1 MKYTKSG
8 SGLFAHRCYSAPAR
22 GQPRTSPWNRR
33 RQMRKVYYNS
43 MRKIS
48 GAVPF
53 LAACL
58 VAAAYAGAQQTGGQ
72 QVSMKTAS
80 LETHEGL
87 TISAQPWTDASLY
100 KEKFPK
106 KSPFAAGIVAM
117 QVVFRNDS
125 NESMKVSL
133 NRIRLSFQ
141 IDQDNRQ
148 ELQALTPAQ
157 VADEVLKPG
166 GKDPAKSRA
175 RIPLPVSIPHNG
187 DKHWTELEQQAEVAG
202 VPANVI
208 APHSSVQGLL
218 YFDLQGQFD
227 LLNGAHLYVPDVLVM
242 ENNRSLTYFEIDLSR
257 PTGK

>member
-8 SGLFAHRCYSAPAR
+8 SGLFAPRCYSAPAR
-22 GQPRTSPWNRR
+22 GQPRTSPWNRK

-43 MRKIS
+43 MRKLS

-58 VAAAYAGAQQTGGQ
+58 MAGAHTGAQQNAGQ
-72 QVSMKTAS
+72 RASLKTAS

-87 TISAQPWTDASLY
+87 TISAEPWTDAALY

-117 QVVFRNDS
+117 QIAFRNDS

-141 IDQDNRQ
+141 IDKDNRQ

-157 VADEVLKPG
+157 VADQVLKPG
-166 GKDPAKSRA
+166 GKDPSASRKK
-175 RIPLPVSIPHNG
+175 IPLPVTLPKSGN
-187 DKHWTELEQQAEVAG
+187 DKHWTELQQQAEIAG

-208 APHSSVQGLL
+208 APNTTVQGFL
-218 YFDLQGQFD
+218 
-227 LLNGAHLYVPDVLVM
+227 
-242 ENNRSLTYFEIDLSR
+242 SLFLR
-257 PTGK
+257 G

>member
-1 MKYTKSG
+1 
-8 SGLFAHRCYSAPAR
+8 
-22 GQPRTSPWNRR
+22 
-33 RQMRKVYYNS
+33 MRKVYYNS
-43 MRKIS
+43 MRKLS

-58 VAAAYAGAQQTGGQ
+58 MAGSYADAQQSGDQ
-72 QVSMKTAS
+72 RASLKTVS

-87 TISAQPWTDASLY
+87 TISAQPWTDAALY

-133 NRIRLSFQ
+133 DRIRLSFQ

-148 ELQALTPAQ
+148 EVQALTPAQ
-157 VADEVLKPG
+157 VADQVLKPG

-175 RIPLPVSIPHNG
+175 RIPLPVSIPHNN
-187 DKHWTELEQQAEVAG
+187 DKHWTELEQQAETAG

-227 LLNGAHLYVPDVLVM
+227 LLNEARLYIPDILVM
-242 ENNRSLTYFEIDLSR
+242 ENNRSLTYFEIDLSK

>member
-1 MKYTKSG
+1 
-8 SGLFAHRCYSAPAR
+8 
-22 GQPRTSPWNRR
+22 
-33 RQMRKVYYNS
+33 MRKVYYNS
-43 MRKIS
+43 MRKLS

-53 LAACL
+53 LAVCL
-58 VAAAYAGAQQTGGQ
+58 MAGAYADAQQSGGQ
-72 QVSMKTAS
+72 RASLKTAS

-87 TISAQPWTDASLY
+87 TISAQPWTDAALY

-106 KSPFAAGIVAM
+106 KSPFTAGIVAM

-133 NRIRLSFQ
+133 DRIRLSFQ

-148 ELQALTPAQ
+148 EVQALTPAQ
-157 VADEVLKPG
+157 VADQVLKPG
-166 GKDPAKSRA
+166 AKDPAKSRA
-175 RIPLPVSIPHNG
+175 RIPLPVSVPHNN

-202 VPANVI
+202 IPANVI

-227 LLNGAHLYVPDVLVM
+227 LLNEARLYVPDILVM
-242 ENNRSLTYFEIDLSR
+242 ENNRSLTYFEIDLSKS
-257 PTGK
+257 TGK

>member
-1 MKYTKSG
+1 
-8 SGLFAHRCYSAPAR
+8 
-22 GQPRTSPWNRR
+22 
-33 RQMRKVYYNS
+33 MRKVYYSS
-43 MRKIS
+43 MQKLS

-58 VAAAYAGAQQTGGQ
+58 MAGTCANAQQSGNQ
-72 QVSMKTAS
+72 RASLKTAS

-87 TISAQPWTDASLY
+87 TISAQPWTDAALY

-133 NRIRLSFQ
+133 DRIRLSFQ
-141 IDQDNRQ
+141 IDKDNRQ
-148 ELQALTPAQ
+148 EVQALTPAQ
-157 VADEVLKPG
+157 VADQILKPG

-175 RIPLPVSIPHNG
+175 RIPLPVSLPHNN

-202 VPANVI
+202 IPANVI

-227 LLNGAHLYVPDVLVM
+227 LLNEARLYVPDILVM
-242 ENNRSLTYFEIDLSR
+242 ENNRSLTYFEIDLSKS
-257 PTGK
+257 TGK

>member
-1 MKYTKSG
+1 
-8 SGLFAHRCYSAPAR
+8 
-22 GQPRTSPWNRR
+22 
-33 RQMRKVYYNS
+33 MRKL
-43 MRKIS
+43 S

-58 VAAAYAGAQQTGGQ
+58 MAASQNSAQQHPAGQ
-72 QVSMKTAS
+72 QATLKTAS

-87 TISAQPWTDASLY
+87 TISAQPWTDAALY

-133 NRIRLSFQ
+133 DRIRLSFQ
-141 IDQDNRQ
+141 VDEDNRQ
-148 ELQALTPAQ
+148 ELQALTAAQ

-166 GKDPAKSRA
+166 AKDPSKRSK
-175 RIPLPVSIPHNG
+175 IPLPVSVPHSGN
-187 DKHWTELEQQAEVAG
+187 DKHWTELQQQAEAAG

-208 APHSSVQGLL
+208 APHSTVQGLL

-227 LLNGAHLYVPDVLVM
+227 LLNAAHLYVPDVLVM

-257 PTGK
+257 PAGK

>member
-1 MKYTKSG
+1 
-8 SGLFAHRCYSAPAR
+8 
-22 GQPRTSPWNRR
+22 
-33 RQMRKVYYNS
+33 MRKVYYNA
-43 MRKIS
+43 MRNLS

-58 VAAAYAGAQQTGGQ
+58 MTGTYADAQQSGGQ
-72 QVSMKTAS
+72 RASLKTAS

-87 TISAQPWTDASLY
+87 TISAQPWTDAALY

-117 QVVFRNDS
+117 HVVFRNDS

-133 NRIRLSFQ
+133 DRIRLSFQ
-141 IDQDNRQ
+141 LDQDNRQ
-148 ELQALTPAQ
+148 ELKALTAGQ

-166 GKDPAKSRA
+166 GKDPSKS
-175 RIPLPVSIPHNG
+175 
-187 DKHWTELEQQAEVAG
+187 QQAETAG

-227 LLNGAHLYVPDVLVM
+227 LLDGARLYVPDIVVM
-242 ENNRSLTYFEIDLSR
+242 ENNRSLTYFEIDLGR

>member
-1 MKYTKSG
+1 M
-8 SGLFAHRCYSAPAR
+8 
-22 GQPRTSPWNRR
+22 
-33 RQMRKVYYNS
+33 
-43 MRKIS
+43 
-48 GAVPF
+48 
-53 LAACL
+53 
-58 VAAAYAGAQQTGGQ
+58 AGTHADAQQSGGQ
-72 QVSMKTAS
+72 RASLKTAS

-87 TISAQPWTDASLY
+87 TISAQPWTDAALY

-133 NRIRLSFQ
+133 DRIRLSFQ

-148 ELQALTPAQ
+148 EVQALTPAQ
-157 VADEVLKPG
+157 VADQVLKPG

-175 RIPLPVSIPHNG
+175 RIPLPVSIPHDN
-187 DKHWTELEQQAEVAG
+187 DKHWTELEQQAETAG

-227 LLNGAHLYVPDVLVM
+227 LLNEARLYIPDILVM
-242 ENNRSLTYFEIDLSR
+242 ENNRSLTYFEIDLSKS
-257 PTGK
+257 TGK

>member
-1 MKYTKSG
+1 
-8 SGLFAHRCYSAPAR
+8 
-22 GQPRTSPWNRR
+22 
-33 RQMRKVYYNS
+33 MRKL
-43 MRKIS
+43 S
-48 GAVPF
+48 GAVLF

-58 VAAAYAGAQQTGGQ
+58 MGGAQGDAQQNGGQ
-72 QVSMKTAS
+72 RASLRTAS

-87 TISAQPWTDASLY
+87 TISAQPWTDGALY

-133 NRIRLSFQ
+133 DRIRLSFQ
-141 IDQDNRQ
+141 IDEARQ
-148 ELQALTPAQ
+148 EVQALTPAQ
-157 VADEVLKPG
+157 VADQVLKPG

-175 RIPLPVSIPHNG
+175 RIPLPVSIPHNN
-187 DKHWTELEQQAEVAG
+187 DKHWTELEQQAETAG

-257 PTGK
+257 PAGK

>member
-1 MKYTKSG
+1 M
-8 SGLFAHRCYSAPAR
+8 
-22 GQPRTSPWNRR
+22 RR
-33 RQMRKVYYNS
+33 VYYS
-43 MRKIS
+43 SLRIIA
-48 GAVPF
+48 GTVPF
-53 LAACL
+53 FAASL
-58 VAAAYAGAQQTGGQ
+58 MAGAFAGAQQTAGQ
-72 QVSMKTAS
+72 RTTLRTAS

-133 NRIRLSFQ
+133 DRIRLSFQ

-148 ELQALTPAQ
+148 ELQSLTPAQ
-157 VADEVLKPG
+157 VADQVLKPG

-175 RIPLPVSIPHNG
+175 RIPLPVSIPHNN
-187 DKHWTELEQQAEVAG
+187 DKHWTELEQQAEAAG

-218 YFDLQGQFD
+218 YFDLQGQFE
-227 LLNGAHLYVPDVLVM
+227 LLNEARLYVPDVLVM
-242 ENNRSLTYFEIDLSR
+242 ENNRSLTYFEIDLSK
-257 PTGK
+257 PTGR

>member
-1 MKYTKSG
+1 
-8 SGLFAHRCYSAPAR
+8 
-22 GQPRTSPWNRR
+22 
-33 RQMRKVYYNS
+33 MRKAYYNS
-43 MRKIS
+43 MRDLS
-48 GAVPF
+48 RAVPL

-58 VAAAYAGAQQTGGQ
+58 MAGLYASGQ
-72 QVSMKTAS
+72 AGNQRASLKTAS

-87 TISAQPWTDASLY
+87 TISAQPWTDAALY

-133 NRIRLSFQ
+133 DRIRLSFQ
-141 IDQDNRQ
+141 VDEDHRQ
-148 ELQALTPAQ
+148 ELQALTSGQ

-166 GKDPAKSRA
+166 GKDPSKSRS
-175 RIPLPVSIPHNG
+175 RIPLPVSIPHNN
-187 DKHWTELEQQAEVAG
+187 DKHWTELQQQADAAG

-208 APHSSVQGLL
+208 APHSTVQGLL

-227 LLNGAHLYVPDVLVM
+227 LLNGAHLYVPDVVVM
-242 ENNRSLTYFEIDLSR
+242 ENNRSLTYFEIELSK
-257 PTGK
+257 PAGK

>member
-1 MKYTKSG
+1 
-8 SGLFAHRCYSAPAR
+8 
-22 GQPRTSPWNRR
+22 
-33 RQMRKVYYNS
+33 MRNL
-43 MRKIS
+43 S
-48 GAVPF
+48 GAVPL

-58 VAAAYAGAQQTGGQ
+58 MAGSYASGQ
-72 QVSMKTAS
+72 AGNQRASLKTAS

-87 TISAQPWTDASLY
+87 TISAQPWTDAALY

-133 NRIRLSFQ
+133 DRIRLSFQ
-141 IDQDNRQ
+141 VDEDHRQ
-148 ELQALTPAQ
+148 ELQALTSGQ

-166 GKDPAKSRA
+166 GKDPSKSRS
-175 RIPLPVSIPHNG
+175 RIPLPVSIPHNN
-187 DKHWTELEQQAEVAG
+187 DKHWTELQQQADAAG

-208 APHSSVQGLL
+208 APHSTVQGLL

-227 LLNGAHLYVPDVLVM
+227 LLNGAHLYVPDVVVM
-242 ENNRSLTYFEIDLSR
+242 ENNRSLTYFEIELSK
-257 PTGK
+257 PAGK

>member
-1 MKYTKSG
+1 
-8 SGLFAHRCYSAPAR
+8 
-22 GQPRTSPWNRR
+22 
-33 RQMRKVYYNS
+33 MRKVYYNS
-43 MRKIS
+43 MQKLS

-53 LAACL
+53 LAVCL
-58 VAAAYAGAQQTGGQ
+58 MAGAYADAQQSGGQ
-72 QVSMKTAS
+72 RASLKTAS

-87 TISAQPWTDASLY
+87 TISAQPWTDATLY

-133 NRIRLSFQ
+133 DRIRLSFQ

-148 ELQALTPAQ
+148 EVQALTPAQ
-157 VADEVLKPG
+157 VADQVLKPG

-175 RIPLPVSIPHNG
+175 RIPLPVSVPHNN

-202 VPANVI
+202 IPANVI

-227 LLNGAHLYVPDVLVM
+227 LLNEARLYIPDILVM
-242 ENNRSLTYFEIDLSR
+242 ENNRSLTYFEIDLSKS
-257 PTGK
+257 TGK

>member
-1 MKYTKSG
+1 
-8 SGLFAHRCYSAPAR
+8 
-22 GQPRTSPWNRR
+22 
-33 RQMRKVYYNS
+33 MRKVYYNA
-43 MRKIS
+43 MRNLS

-58 VAAAYAGAQQTGGQ
+58 MTGTYADAHQIGDQRA
-72 QVSMKTAS
+72 SLKTAS

-87 TISAQPWTDASLY
+87 TISAQPWTDAALY

-133 NRIRLSFQ
+133 DRIRLSFQ
-141 IDQDNRQ
+141 LDQDNRQ
-148 ELQALTPAQ
+148 ELKALTAGQ

-175 RIPLPVSIPHNG
+175 RIPLPVSIPHNN
-187 DKHWTELEQQAEVAG
+187 DKHWTELEQQAETAG

-227 LLNGAHLYVPDVLVM
+227 LLDGARLYVPDIVVM
-242 ENNRSLTYFEIDLSR
+242 ENNRSLTYFEIDLGR
-257 PTGK
+257 PTGR

>member
-1 MKYTKSG
+1 M
-8 SGLFAHRCYSAPAR
+8 
-22 GQPRTSPWNRR
+22 
-33 RQMRKVYYNS
+33 
-43 MRKIS
+43 
-48 GAVPF
+48 
-53 LAACL
+53 
-58 VAAAYAGAQQTGGQ
+58 AGAQQTAGQ
-72 QVSMKTAS
+72 PATLRAAS

-133 NRIRLSFQ
+133 DRIRLSFQ

-148 ELQALTPAQ
+148 ELQSLTPAQ
-157 VADEVLKPG
+157 VADQVLKPG

-175 RIPLPVSIPHNG
+175 RIPLPVSIPHNN
-187 DKHWTELEQQAEVAG
+187 DKHWTELQQQAEAAA

-218 YFDLQGQFD
+218 YFDLQGQFE
-227 LLNGAHLYVPDVLVM
+227 LLNEARLYVPDVLVM
-242 ENNRSLTYFEIDLSR
+242 ENNRSLTYFEIDLSKSS
-257 PTGK
+257 GK